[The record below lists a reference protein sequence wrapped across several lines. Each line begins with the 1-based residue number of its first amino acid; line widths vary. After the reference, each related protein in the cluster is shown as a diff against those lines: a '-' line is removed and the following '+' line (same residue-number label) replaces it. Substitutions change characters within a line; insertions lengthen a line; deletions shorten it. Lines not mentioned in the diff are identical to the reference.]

1 MEGTLSPQVRISWAD
16 LIMIGAVMIWGVS
29 FSLVKLALEEL
40 PPFAFNA
47 VRFPLAVVLLLG
59 VWKMRRRLDLN
70 LKADLWAVAGIGVIG
85 YAGYQMFFVSG
96 MARTTASNSAL
107 ILATVPAFVAMINRW
122 WKSESLGLWGWL
134 GVLLS
139 VAGIVLIIQAGG
151 DLAIRQEV
159 LAGNMLIV
167 GAAIAWALYT
177 VATAPYL
184 ARHSALSVTVLSLGA
199 AAVVL
204 VVIGLPQT
212 LAVDWRSVTFL
223 AWGSILYTSIL
234 GVAAAYFMWNL
245 GVQRLG
251 GTRAA
256 VYANLVPVIAVAT
269 AAVTLQERISTLHL
283 VGGAII
289 LIGIALTRR
298 KVRREPPSLERV

>member
-1 MEGTLSPQVRISWAD
+1 VSSPARFSWAD
-16 LIMIGAVMIWGVS
+16 LIMIGAAVIWGGS

-47 VRFPLAVVLLLG
+47 LRFPVAVSLLLV
-59 VWKMRRRLDLN
+59 VWKFRKRLDLN
-70 LKADLWAVAGIGVIG
+70 LKADLWALAGIGVLG

-107 ILATVPAFVAMINRW
+107 ILATVPAFVALINRW
-122 WKSESLGLWGWL
+122 LRSESLGRWGWL

-139 VAGIVLIIQAGG
+139 VAGIGLIIQGG
-151 DLAIRQEV
+151 GLIVRQQMFT
-159 LAGNMLIV
+159 GNMLIV
-167 GAAIAWALYT
+167 GAALAWALYT

-184 ARHSALSVTVLSLGA
+184 ARHSALSVTVLSMGA

-204 VVIGLPQT
+204 VVVGLPQALT
-212 LAVDWRSVTFL
+212 VDWRSVTYV
-223 AWGSILYTSIL
+223 AWGSVLYTSVL
-234 GVAAAYFMWNL
+234 GLAAAYFMWNL

-269 AAVTLQERISTLHL
+269 AALTLHEQVSTLH
-283 VGGAII
+283 V
-289 LIGIALTRR
+289 
-298 KVRREPPSLERV
+298 PSSCLGSH